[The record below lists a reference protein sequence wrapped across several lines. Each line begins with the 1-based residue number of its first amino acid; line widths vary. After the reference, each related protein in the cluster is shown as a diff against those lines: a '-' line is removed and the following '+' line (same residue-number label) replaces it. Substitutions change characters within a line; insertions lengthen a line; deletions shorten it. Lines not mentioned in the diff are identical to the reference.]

1 MPIGIC
7 GYHKSLSKSQI
18 KARQPKNPKIYAN
31 VALYFSAVF
40 TDHNNK
46 KTQKNM
52 NRMKTQ
58 VCDISLT
65 HYTVFQSIKLHD
77 VQYMTDSDNGHN
89 DITARQ
95 HDQRNIK
102 SNTITDILILP

>member
-1 MPIGIC
+1 
-7 GYHKSLSKSQI
+7 
-18 KARQPKNPKIYAN
+18 
-31 VALYFSAVF
+31 
-40 TDHNNK
+40 
-46 KTQKNM
+46 M